1 MNYYNDGAFLV
12 GPPGVVFS
20 VGGGGVSYN
29 VTYSYGC
36 YGDLFE

>member
-1 MNYYNDGAFLV
+1 MTPYTGDSL
-12 GPPGVVFS
+12 S
-20 VGGGGVSYN
+20 VWHVSSGGYLGGGGVSYN